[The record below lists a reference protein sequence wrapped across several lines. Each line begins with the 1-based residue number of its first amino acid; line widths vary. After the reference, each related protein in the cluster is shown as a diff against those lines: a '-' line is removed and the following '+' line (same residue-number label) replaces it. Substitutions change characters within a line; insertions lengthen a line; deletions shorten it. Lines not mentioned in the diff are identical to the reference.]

1 MVVVRVAL
9 LKVLFLLVIVL
20 WVFSAVIAEAADP
33 FYKGKTIKILVP
45 SSPGGGTDT
54 VARLVDRFLPKYLP
68 GNPGTVVQNM
78 PAGAG
83 MLGNNYFYRV
93 AKPDGLTLF
102 GTSSGSMSMFN
113 RGGSKVKFNP
123 REYIWIGSLTR
134 GGSILL
140 IRKDAK
146 SRLTDPTA
154 EPVVIGD
161 TEGNR
166 TWLSMTLWGKEIFGW
181 NTRYVI
187 GYSGSAEMVLA
198 VRQGEIELWSSGNAE
213 LTKGLYED
221 GLVEYIAQQ
230 GTERRRDLS

>member
-1 MVVVRVAL
+1 MAAVRVAP

-20 WVFSAVIAEAADP
+20 WASSAAIGAAADP
-33 FYKGKTIKILVP
+33 FYKGKTIKILVS

-54 VARLVDRFLPKYLP
+54 VARLVSRFLPKYLP
-68 GNPGTVVQNM
+68 GNPDAYVQNM
-78 PAGAG
+78 PAGGGLVA
-83 MLGNNYFYRV
+83 NNYFYRV
-93 AKPDGLTLF
+93 SKPDGLTLF
-102 GTSSGSMSMFN
+102 GTSSGPMTMYN
-113 RGGSKVKFNP
+113 RGGTKIKYNP
-123 REYIWIGSLTR
+123 REYTWLGSLSR
-134 GGSILL
+134 GGSILM
-140 IRKDAK
+140 IRKDVR
-146 SRLTDPTA
+146 SRLLDPNA

-161 TEGNR
+161 REGNR
-166 TWLSMTLWGKEIFGW
+166 TWLSMTLWGKEALGW

-187 GYSGSAEMVLA
+187 GYAGTAEMVLA